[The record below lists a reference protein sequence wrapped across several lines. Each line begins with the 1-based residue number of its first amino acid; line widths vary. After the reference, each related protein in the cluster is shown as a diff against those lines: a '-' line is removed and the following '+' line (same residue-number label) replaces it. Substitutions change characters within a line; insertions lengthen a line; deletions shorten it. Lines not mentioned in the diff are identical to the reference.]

1 MEIDQSF
8 REMFVPRV
16 VDAIAEVDRAR
27 AIDVVLALCNHVI
40 AASAYAATK
49 KAEYLMLAMKT
60 ADDLLS
66 MIRNEESE

>member
-8 REMFVPRV
+8 REMFVARV

-40 AASAYAATK
+40 AASSYAATE
-49 KAEYLMLAMKT
+49 KAEYLTLAVKT
-60 ADDLLS
+60 ADDLLA
-66 MIRNEESE
+66 MLREESK